1 MDMGSVKIAV
11 GLDIEVINGILRYV
25 YRETALSAPIDLNIF
40 TDDNTLP
47 ALQAQLQQPLV
58 ELKDSDTQPRLGVRL
73 NGEVA
78 LFGGNPAQLT
88 AWIEV
93 IPQVVEVED
102 EAPQAGV
109 QLGALEDVEP
119 AWFASVLE
127 VLLAENVT
135 SVLDGLTLP
144 IFDGLIDQLESTFE
158 EPPAR
163 DSWAAAFVVGS
174 PSNLDR
180 PYIEAVEG
188 GTPIVTMTE
197 HRATLPSLMFTLALP
212 GDDPLLPGNRSIVT
226 RGSGLQIMLSTEAMN
241 RILAVKSAEQVGQ
254 EIEGATIDALDL
266 QMHPLGMEVHGQ
278 AHKDQADISW
288 DGILVL
294 HWSRWYQL
302 ESGAMRTF
310 PGGGRI
316 NVLTAGVDVDVD
328 LPWWVT
334 LLQVL
339 LIGIGPIGWIL
350 YSILL
355 APKLEEAE
363 GAPDLVK
370 GGLADAVGDAFSDML
385 GSLSSITGIAPVPM
399 KLYGRDAWVL
409 QGHYVYTSFLMAGY
423 NEATFTDV
431 VKDRF
436 AIRGAEGES
445 VGYFVLSTGH
455 DVSPEEGGELMKEAI
470 LHVEGYHGVSAPWGF
485 YVRSNRNTTVADN
498 LVELPDYPHV

>member
-11 GLDIEVINGILRYV
+11 GIDIEVINGILRYV
-25 YRETALSAPIDLNIF
+25 YRESALSAPIDLNIF
-40 TDDNTLP
+40 TDSNTLP
-47 ALQAQLQQPLV
+47 ALQAQLAQPVV
-58 ELKDSDTQPRLGVRL
+58 ELKETDSALRIGVRVT
-73 NGEVA
+73 GEVS
-78 LFGGNPAQLT
+78 LFGSTPAT
-88 AWIEV
+88 VSAWTEL
-93 IPQVVEVED
+93 IPQVVAVED
-102 EAPQAGV
+102 DAPQAGIR
-109 QLGALEDVEP
+109 LGALEDVQP
-119 AWFASVLE
+119 AWFQPVLETLLGENVESVLASV
-127 VLLAENVT
+127 
-135 SVLDGLTLP
+135 TLP
-144 IFDGLIDQLESTFE
+144 VFGGLIDQLEPTFE

-163 DSWAAAFVVGS
+163 DSWSAGFYVGK
-174 PSNLDR
+174 PSNIER
-180 PYIEAVEG
+180 PHIEAVESAP
-188 GTPIVTMTE
+188 PIITSTE
-197 HRATLPSLMFTLALP
+197 HRATLPSLLFTLALP
-212 GDDPLLPGNRSIVT
+212 GEDAQLPGDRSIVT
-226 RGSGLQIMLSTEAMN
+226 RGSGLQVLLSQDAMN

-266 QMHPLGMEVHGQ
+266 KMHPLGMEVHGQ

-294 HWSRWYQL
+294 HWSRWYL
-302 ESGAMRTF
+302 LDDGAMRTF

-355 APKLEEAE
+355 APKLSEAD

-409 QGHYVYTSFLMAGY
+409 NGHYVYTSFLMAGY

-431 VKDRF
+431 IKDRF

-455 DVSPEEGGELMKEAI
+455 DVSPEEGGELMKEKI
-470 LHVEGYHGVSAPWGF
+470 LAVPGYHGVAAPWGF
-485 YVRSNRNTTVADN
+485 YVRSNRNETIADN
-498 LVELPDYPHV
+498 LVEQPDYPHV